1 MVGVEGCWGGWCY
14 RWVGGGAGA
23 GASGG
28 GLVLLSISPNFSVGS
43 TCIGLTPR
51 IWQGD
56 GTAGIKVALTHLD
69 NLPRPIAPGKAYV
82 RSDIGPGKT
91 NVRFLTVN
99 TCSLPSGTRAA
110 ASRRAAAPQ
119 LSPPS
124 VVHARLV
131 RLCSP
136 VGVLHP

>member
-1 MVGVEGCWGGWCY
+1 M
-14 RWVGGGAGA
+14 GGGAGA

-69 NLPRPIAPGKAYV
+69 NLPRPIAPGKAYLN
-82 RSDIGPGKT
+82 SEYL
-91 NVRFLTVN
+91 LTAI
-99 TCSLPSGTRAA
+99 R
-110 ASRRAAAPQ
+110 
-119 LSPPS
+119 
-124 VVHARLV
+124 HAR
-131 RLCSP
+131 RREPPRSGP
-136 VGVLHP
+136 AA